1 MRDNERRFGADTGAA
16 AQPTAAV
23 AAQAVAPAAPSQ
35 GLSFVVPTE
44 FVELP
49 SRGQFYSKD
58 HPLHN
63 KEVIEIKHMTAKEED
78 ILTSTALLRKGLA
91 LERLLSSIIL
101 DKSIDPETLLA
112 GDRNAIL
119 VAARESGYGALY
131 ETRVTCPECATLGK
145 HPFDL
150 TEKKTNH
157 GCLDEEVLSENKARL
172 EDGIIYVTLPKT
184 NVVAGLKLLTG
195 KDENY
200 LADVNNKKKNQDNE
214 NVVTTQLSRV
224 VVSLNDTTDAFEI
237 HNFITSM
244 PIMDSKFLRNV
255 YSKLIPNV
263 DLTQSFAC
271 IQCGYFGDMEVP
283 FNTEFFWPE

>member
-16 AQPTAAV
+16 AQPTAAI
-23 AAQAVAPAAPSQ
+23 AAQAEAPLAQSQ

-49 SRGQFYSKD
+49 SKGRFYPKE

-63 KEVIEIKHMTAKEED
+63 KEVIEIKHITAKEED

-150 TEKKTNH
+150 KEKKINH
-157 GCLDEEVLSENKARL
+157 GCLDEEVLSDNKARL

-200 LADVNNKKKNQDNE
+200 LAEANNKKKNQDNE
-214 NVVTTQLSRV
+214 GVVTTQLNRV
-224 VVSLNDTTDAFEI
+224 VVSLNGTTDAFEI
-237 HNFITSM
+237 YSFITSM

-271 IQCGYFGDMEVP
+271 MQCGHFGDMEVP